1 MLKSILALDFLDQIE
16 HLKDFKDA
24 AFSAA
29 VLTYSALQKASA
41 SRRRFCQWKSW
52 NTFQANLTDHQF
64 CSVGSWRFC
73 VS

>member
-1 MLKSILALDFLDQIE
+1 MLKSILALDFPDQIV

-41 SRRRFCQWKSW
+41 SIEVVFVNGRAEIHFR
-52 NTFQANLTDHQF
+52 LI
-64 CSVGSWRFC
+64 
-73 VS
+73 